1 MAAGDRIFMA
11 KESTSQEILS
21 NTKKIIEDA
30 KAKPKRYGMRIN
42 LLDSN
47 PATRVK
53 YLYDA
58 VGMTP
63 AGMNFAGGG
72 FDYGDWGDIWF
83 VKKNRPVMV
92 RTDGTVDYELNHENH
107 ALKLN
112 GGASD
117 ITKTSYGGN
126 AMSEIPLIWVKRWTQ
141 NNYHFVVF
149 CEEQYDDT
157 YKAYAHT
164 DADGNVLP
172 VTYFPMYEGSVVNN
186 RMRSLS
192 GLTPTASMTDEKAWK
207 PSRHGKVCINE
218 GTSRKV
224 RMIEKPRYNYE
235 QVIHHIVVSA
245 CYDIF
250 MKGMYEFSCGSV
262 PNRGAHYG
270 KKYIERWIQ
279 RDKKNCKY
287 VLKMDIRHFFESVDH
302 DVLKV
307 WLKKKIRDER
317 MLYILALII
326 DGSEVGLPLGF
337 YTSQWLSNFMLQPL
351 DHFIKEQLKA
361 VHYIRYMDD
370 MVVFGKNKKELH
382 RMQQEIERFLREKF
396 NLQMKG
402 NWQVFRFDYTEKK
415 TGKRKGRPL
424 DFMGFQFYHD
434 KTILRES
441 IMLSCTRKV
450 NRVAKKEKITWY
462 DATAILSYMG
472 YLSNT
477 DTYDMYLQRVKP
489 YVNVKKLKKI
499 VSKHSKRKEREKH
512 ERMERSVRN
521 GGRTAGGVRHNSVTD
536 NGISETQY
544 QESNERGCR
553 RKENHRMAARGA

>member
-1 MAAGDRIFMA
+1 MG
-11 KESTSQEILS
+11 
-21 NTKKIIEDA
+21 KK
-30 KAKPKRYGMRIN
+30 
-42 LLDSN
+42 S
-47 PATRVK
+47 
-53 YLYDA
+53 
-58 VGMTP
+58 
-63 AGMNFAGGG
+63 
-72 FDYGDWGDIWF
+72 
-83 VKKNRPVMV
+83 
-92 RTDGTVDYELNHENH
+92 
-107 ALKLN
+107 
-112 GGASD
+112 
-117 ITKTSYGGN
+117 
-126 AMSEIPLIWVKRWTQ
+126 
-141 NNYHFVVF
+141 
-149 CEEQYDDT
+149 
-157 YKAYAHT
+157 
-164 DADGNVLP
+164 
-172 VTYFPMYEGSVVNN
+172 VNN
-186 RMRSLS
+186 LYKPMLEHSNVEQKFHKAAKGKTERPDVAVILE
-192 GLTPTASMTDEKAWK
+192 PTNIQRHVKNVVEQLENTAPEGYDVPHPEKAWK

-302 DVLKV
+302 DVLKA

-317 MLYILALII
+317 MLYILELII

-337 YTSQWLSNFMLQPL
+337 YTSQWLS
-351 DHFIKEQLKA
+351 I
-361 VHYIRYMDD
+361 
-370 MVVFGKNKKELH
+370 
-382 RMQQEIERFLREKF
+382 LREKF

-521 GGRTAGGVRHNSVTD
+521 GGRTAGGVRHNSITD